1 MYIHIRMYYI
11 EMASFTRNIY
21 VRTHSFMM
29 SVTATYMYNSKYIDK
44 HAGFQL
50 SLVTRKRWITVLNSL

>member
-11 EMASFTRNIY
+11 EMASFTGNIY

-29 SVTATYMYNSKYIDK
+29 SATATYMYNSKYIDK
-44 HAGFQL
+44 HAWFPAFI
-50 SLVTRKRWITVLNSL
+50 SDKEKMDHC